1 MAGRMLPLV
10 VPRASS
16 TSWGSVV
23 AAAAGAGGRALV
35 AGCGGH
41 LLFRFVVHHLV
52 PLLLRRLRRR
62 RRRRQ
67 QPRPP
72 LGPASARADTDGAGE
87 CEESE
92 SERAKKNAKVGGEEA
107 EEEEEER
114 DGPVTPLPPADN
126 VDEAGGDG
134 QVKPERCGMW
144 WWLWDGS
151 QNRESLR
158 LGAFLA
164 SMTGGFRVVEFA
176 LQRLRGT
183 DDGWNSF
190 LAGTIAGLS
199 IAFDTKERQKAV
211 SLYVFFKACGM
222 VWSSLSSFLARPDP
236 NRGLA
241 QLRPGP
247 AGGGRW
253 TAAQHGI
260 WCLLCGVM
268 MYCFFCEGELLDS
281 FVYRFLYSCTSPH
294 DQYAMSYVRKYALGM
309 ADEDPEAKAQ
319 ERRDYASGKLRSV
332 PPPVIV
338 KRREH
343 FARMRAMSAATTS
356 TTCSPPTRSAERAE

>member
-10 VPRASS
+10 VPGASS

-164 SMTGGFRVVEFA
+164 SSTHLLPPRHA
-176 LQRLRGT
+176 LHQHLT
-183 DDGWNSF
+183 CC
-190 LAGTIAGLS
+190 
-199 IAFDTKERQKAV
+199 AV
-211 SLYVFFKACGM
+211 C
-222 VWSSLSSFLARPDP
+222 
-236 NRGLA
+236 
-241 QLRPGP
+241 
-247 AGGGRW
+247 
-253 TAAQHGI
+253 
-260 WCLLCGVM
+260 
-268 MYCFFCEGELLDS
+268 
-281 FVYRFLYSCTSPH
+281 
-294 DQYAMSYVRKYALGM
+294 AMCC
-309 ADEDPEAKAQ
+309 
-319 ERRDYASGKLRSV
+319 LRSDGRLSRGGV
-332 PPPVIV
+332 C
-338 KRREH
+338 
-343 FARMRAMSAATTS
+343 AAAI
-356 TTCSPPTRSAERAE
+356 TRHR